1 MLGMSE
7 IGSEGAWK
15 VRYWTAIRDFAETR
29 IKELRTGKF
38 QLADKIGHDLIP
50 DQIAQWE
57 GDLAEANQRL
67 NDLLGP

>member
-7 IGSEGAWK
+7 IGSEWAWK

-38 QLADKIGHDLIP
+38 QLADQTGHDLIP
-50 DQIAQWE
+50 DQIAQCYR
-57 GDLAEANQRL
+57 DLAEANQRL

>member
-1 MLGMSE
+1 MSE
-7 IGSEGAWK
+7 IGSEWAWK

-38 QLADKIGHDLIP
+38 LDPSLGDQTGHDLIP